1 MGSTC
6 APTYANLYLGWWE
19 RKWVF
24 GDNMAEY
31 TQHIPLWARY
41 IDDIVLIWTS
51 TASKFESFVNLLN
64 TNDINLK
71 VTSIIDKNTINFLDI
86 RIFCDPTND
95 NLSTTVYPKE
105 TATNSLL
112 HAKSQHPKNIIL
124 GIPVGQY
131 LRVKRLCSSANEF
144 KIEAKKL
151 YWRFKERGYS
161 HNSLKKAYNRA
172 LCTERKLFLTV
183 KNKSSPYQVKPVEN
197 TIRLIGDYSKQHNE
211 ITDIL
216 NKHWHIL
223 QQDTDLSKVL
233 GLRPH
238 VTYRRSR
245 NLRDQLTQSHYVQ
258 SNNDTTMIF
267 RKTDNIHHNL
277 AHFINCKTQS
287 VIYVMKCACGIEY
300 VGKTIRE
307 FRQRIM
313 EHVGDVRHKRNT
325 SIANHINICHNGN
338 TNMMHFIG
346 VEKVLSTTHIGDL
359 DRKLLQKEA
368 E

>member
-6 APTYANLYLGWWE
+6 
-19 RKWVF
+19 
-24 GDNMAEY
+24 
-31 TQHIPLWARY
+31 ARY
-41 IDDIVLIWTS
+41 IDDIVLIWIS

-71 VTSIIDKNTINFLDI
+71 VTLVIDKNTINLLDI
-86 RIFCDPTND
+86 RIYRIPTND
-95 NLSTTVYPKE
+95 NLSTTVYRKE

-112 HAKSQHPKNIIL
+112 HAKSQHPRNTIL

-144 KIEAKKL
+144 KLEAKKL

-172 LCTERKLFLTV
+172 RKGNHSSRLR
-183 KNKSSPYQVKPVEN
+183 KNYHPHIN
-197 TIRLIGDYSKQHNE
+197 KQHNE

-233 GLRPH
+233 GVRPQYFDLSKNGQY
-238 VTYRRSR
+238 TS
-245 NLRDQLTQSHYVQ
+245 QSSTLYQ
-258 SNNDTTMIF
+258 
-267 RKTDNIHHNL
+267 
-277 AHFINCKTQS
+277 CKTQG
-287 VIYVMKCACGIEY
+287 VIYVMQCACGIEY

-307 FRQRIM
+307 FRRRIM

-338 TNMMHFIG
+338 TNMMHCIG
-346 VEKVLSTTHIGDL
+346 VEQVLSTTRIGDL

-368 E
+368 EWIYSMGTKSPHGLNEGFTFAPFL